1 LKHSTT
7 AASSFANNDGKW
19 HFVVSTFDGEMLRL
33 YVDGSQVARKLG
45 KGFPDDTGNQ
55 PLRVGANSL
64 RLDGFFEG
72 EIDEVRVWNRA
83 LSTEEIEDQYSNG
96 IFDTN
101 GQLVYLPF
109 E

>member
-1 LKHSTT
+1 
-7 AASSFANNDGKW
+7 
-19 HFVVSTFDGEMLRL
+19 MLRL

-45 KGFPDDTGNQ
+45 NGFPDDTGNQ
-55 PLRVGANSL
+55 PLRIGANSL

-83 LSTEEIEDQYSNG
+83 LSTEEIEDQYYNG

>member
-1 LKHSTT
+1 
-7 AASSFANNDGKW
+7 
-19 HFVVSTFDGEMLRL
+19 
-33 YVDGSQVARKLG
+33 
-45 KGFPDDTGNQ
+45 
-55 PLRVGANSL
+55 L

-109 E
+109 K